1 MPLSE
6 VRTGTRRYAGI
17 EARPHTSKRAGGGAA
32 RFFALLQIPLSLA
45 ALGLFAALILRG
57 PDSLLV
63 LHGLLTG
70 EGARLSAVAP
80 EPVLADAEGE
90 PGTAEGAPQA
100 RFAAPEEGD
109 AQEGTW
115 AESAAETAQLPAPGS
130 LDGAVGGATLKDFD
144 RRWREDRRSAVR
156 EEVAE
161 HPPVVAAQIAVRR
174 PRLMVISAHSGVPRA
189 VYTPAAGPGAQDY
202 GAYLEGKLRET
213 GTIVVEVKSREPSVI
228 FATATRATDWRFVFA
243 EDAEVLA
250 VHVEGALAPT
260 VTGVPRDV
268 PLTVRSRA
276 YGDRDAA
283 GRVREIAAGEPDDAN
298 TREIRANLAR
308 FQDSY
313 PGLPMTIFEQHTL
326 ERVTLID
333 EGAETKSAGLDEN

>member
-17 EARPHTSKRAGGGAA
+17 EARPPSTKRVGGGAA

-45 ALGLFAALILRG
+45 ALGLVAALILRG
-57 PDSLLV
+57 PDSLLI
-63 LHGLLTG
+63 LHGFLTG
-70 EGARLSAVAP
+70 EVSRLSLAEP
-80 EPVLADAEGE
+80 EPSPTEAVPEPGAGGASGRRSAEAVDAGE
-90 PGTAEGAPQA
+90 PVAGGVEQ
-100 RFAAPEEGD
+100 
-109 AQEGTW
+109 
-115 AESAAETAQLPAPGS
+115 TAQLPVPGS
-130 LDGAVGGATLKDFD
+130 LDGAVSGATLKDFE
-144 RRWREDRRSAVR
+144 RRWLEDRRRVVR
-156 EEVAE
+156 EELAE
-161 HPPVVAAQIAVRR
+161 HPPVVAEQIATRR
-174 PRLMVISAHSGVPRA
+174 PRLMVISAHRGVPKA
-189 VYTPAAGPGAQDY
+189 VYTPSAGPGAPDY

-228 FATATRATDWRFVFA
+228 FATATRAVDWRFVFA
-243 EDAEVLA
+243 EDAKVLA

-260 VTGVPRDV
+260 ITGVPRDV

-276 YGDRDAA
+276 FGDRDAA
-283 GRVREIAAGEPDDAN
+283 GRVRQIAADEPDDAN

-308 FQDSY
+308 FQESY

-333 EGAETKSAGLDEN
+333 EGSETKSAGLD